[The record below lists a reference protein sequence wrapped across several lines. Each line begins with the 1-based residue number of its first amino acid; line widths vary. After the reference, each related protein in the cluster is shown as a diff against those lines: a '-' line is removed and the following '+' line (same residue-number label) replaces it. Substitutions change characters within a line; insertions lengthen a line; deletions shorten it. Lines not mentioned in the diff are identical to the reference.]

1 MSRAATFWVW
11 AVFAFMYLPIAMIAL
26 FSLND
31 SKIMSLPFSGFTLHW
46 YADVLGDGRL
56 GGGFLTT
63 LSVAFLVAICATVL
77 GALAALALSF
87 YPMRGRGIFTVLL
100 LAPFLIPKLILAVA
114 QLILFNEAGLPRS
127 LLTVIGAQT
136 VIVLPFSTLV
146 IASVLIRIDRGLLEA
161 AADLGASGLSA
172 FRRVVLPL
180 MANGLLASWVV
191 AFVLSSS
198 EYVLT
203 AFVSGRAQPLS
214 VLVASDFR
222 FALSPSLNALAVMIV
237 FGNIALVALAELI
250 RRRAGQARG

>member
-1 MSRAATFWVW
+1 MSRLGTLWVW

-26 FSLND
+26 FSVND
-31 SKIMSLPFSGFTLHW
+31 SEIMSLPFSGFTLRW

-63 LSVAFLVAICATVL
+63 LMIAFPVAVLATVL

-87 YPMRGRGIFTVLL
+87 YPMRWRGALTALL

-114 QLILFNEAGLPRS
+114 QLILFSEAGVPRS
-127 LLTVIGAQT
+127 LWTVIGGQT

-146 IASVLIRIDRGLLEA
+146 IASVLIRIDRRLLEA
-161 AADLGASGLSA
+161 AADLGASGFST

-203 AFVSGRAQPLS
+203 AFASGRAQPLS

-237 FGNIALVALAELI
+237 FGNIALVAVAEGLRLRAG
-250 RRRAGQARG
+250 RRRN

>member
-1 MSRAATFWVW
+1 MSRAATLWVW
-11 AVFAFMYLPIAMIAL
+11 AVFAFMYLPIAVIAL
-26 FSLND
+26 FSVNA
-31 SKIMSLPFSGFTLHW
+31 SKIMSLPFSGFTLDW
-46 YADVLGDGRL
+46 YRQVLGDGRL
-56 GGGFLTT
+56 GGGFLVT
-63 LSVAFLVAICATVL
+63 LMVAFPVAVVATML

-87 YPMRGRGIFTVLL
+87 YPMRGRGLFTVLL

-114 QLILFNEAGLPRS
+114 QLILFSDAGVPRS
-127 LLTVIGAQT
+127 LWTVIAAQA
-136 VIVLPFSTLV
+136 VVVLPFSTLV
-146 IASVLIRIDRGLLEA
+146 IASVLIRIDRRLIEA
-161 AADLGASGLSA
+161 AEDLGASGLSA

-237 FGNIALVALAELI
+237 LGNIALVAVAELI
-250 RRRAGQARG
+250 RRRSGRAGG

>member
-1 MSRAATFWVW
+1 MSRLSTLWVW

-26 FSLND
+26 FSVND
-31 SKIMSLPFSGFTLHW
+31 SKIMSLPFSGFTLKW
-46 YADVLGDGRL
+46 YAQVLGDGRL

-63 LSVAFLVAICATVL
+63 LSIALPVAICATVL

-114 QLILFNEAGLPRS
+114 QLILFNETGVERS
-127 LLTVIGAQT
+127 LLTVIAAQT

-180 MANGLLASWVV
+180 MANGLMASWVV
-191 AFVLSSS
+191 AFVLSSA

-250 RRRAGQARG
+250 RRRAGKAGA